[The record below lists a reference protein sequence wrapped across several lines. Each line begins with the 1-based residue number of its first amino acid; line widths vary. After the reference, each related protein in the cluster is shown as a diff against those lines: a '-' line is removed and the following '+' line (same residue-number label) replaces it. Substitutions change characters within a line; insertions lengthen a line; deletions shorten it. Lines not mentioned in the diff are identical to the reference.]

1 MAAREQGAYPPLG
14 NMIPLPPEFLRAL
27 DGRDELL
34 VSSREGEKQGTV
46 RVWFVVGPPG
56 VVYLFSQAFS
66 LKVMRWHSDPW
77 VRLRLP
83 GTDVSVEGAVHFVTL
98 EEVDSVAPL
107 IIERWGMWGATTVEG
122 LRRMLRDGTHVLVRV
137 GGTLKSNPF
146 IERPAR

>member
-1 MAAREQGAYPPLG
+1 MAAHEQGAYALG

-34 VSSREGEKQGTV
+34 VSSREGAKHGTV
-46 RVWFVVGPPG
+46 RAWFVVGPPG

-66 LKVMRWHSDPW
+66 LKVMRWRSDPW

-83 GTDVSVEGAVHFVTL
+83 GTAVSVEGIIHFVTL

-122 LRRMLRDGTHVLVRV
+122 LRRMLKDGTHVLVRV
-137 GGTLKSNPF
+137 GGAAKSNSLSGYS
-146 IERPAR
+146 AR